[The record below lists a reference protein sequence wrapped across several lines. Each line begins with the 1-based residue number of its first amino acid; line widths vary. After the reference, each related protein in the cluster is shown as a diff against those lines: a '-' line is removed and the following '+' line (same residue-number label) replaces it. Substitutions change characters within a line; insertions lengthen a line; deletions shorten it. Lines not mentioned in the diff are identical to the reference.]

1 MTADRWARI
10 HDLFE
15 LCLDQP
21 PESRASFLASQSVE
35 PDIRSEVEKLLQQDR
50 IAGSFLAESPDLVKE
65 LRTAPRS
72 QFSPGD
78 RLGHRFELLRL
89 IGRGGMGEVYAALDV
104 DLEEQVAIKVL
115 HSDLLTDAGAT
126 QRFRRELQLARKVT
140 HPNVCRLFDLGRHST
155 PQGDVFFLTMELI
168 EGETLAERLRRVG
181 RFTVDEARPIVEQ
194 LLHGL
199 AAAHQAG
206 IIHRDLK
213 PSNVMLTGPRAVI
226 MDFGLA
232 RRDTSLTDGSLTS
245 SGKVLGTLDYMA
257 PEQLRGEPVTERT
270 DLYALG
276 LILYEMLT
284 GTRPFARAD
293 SVAGALARLT
303 ESPAKLPARA
313 PKNWAR
319 TAAALLEPD
328 PQHRPASA
336 PQVLEHLRGP
346 GPRRRLTRRQLAT
359 AAAISFGGLS
369 LYWGGSRLIEHNRI
383 RLPEGAAVF
392 LNELQNNTDKPE
404 MGALQE
410 LIRASLQQSSWIN
423 LLDSNRLR
431 EVLTQMGKT
440 GVPTAEAI
448 REAAW
453 RVGVHL
459 IVFTSVTAI
468 GSAYS
473 LNVSLESRGSS
484 PGSPRT
490 QQIQAFSFQDQRTR
504 YSAAHDASVWIRTH
518 AGESA
523 SALQGA
529 DRLPEDVTTPS
540 WEALTFLSKAD
551 QLARD
556 LRRDDALLMLDSAL
570 DRDPEFTLAAMRK
583 GDLLMSMNRQREALG
598 AWDRAMALLPRRAIT
613 RREELRTRGMYA
625 FDRGERAEADRY
637 FATWALEYPQD
648 ARALLYRTIPLLEMG
663 RAAEAIRNLER
674 AAHLDPT
681 SLSIQGQLVNSNLAA
696 ENYPASLAAIAR
708 MESLGGAQR
717 AAFKRGIHDY
727 CAGDYSAALRRF
739 ADLRKIDSARKSASL
754 HLAMVLMDVDLPAK
768 AIAALGPALPTTPPA
783 ALFCAA
789 YAHLRL
795 GDTVQAVRS
804 ARLAWAQE
812 TGPTAVMHYGTILS
826 RAGMVND
833 ARAAIQLPPSLANV
847 RSYQIAV
854 HRVAG
859 EIALHESREADAASE
874 FQSAANLE
882 PPMSPRPYLA
892 RLKKAGSATLDQ
904 IHRQV
909 LLCPALNWIVPLDEE
924 PGCLGDSIRSAG
936 SSRPGIE
943 QRRVNLAL
951 AKSWATYQQ

>member
-21 PESRASFLASQSVE
+21 PESRASFLANQSVD
-35 PDIRSEVEKLLQQDR
+35 PDIRTEVEKLLQQDR
-50 IAGSFLAESPDLVKE
+50 IAGSFMAESPDLVKE
-65 LRTAPRS
+65 LRAAPRS

-78 RLGHRFELLRL
+78 RLGQRFELLRL

-115 HSDLLTDAGAT
+115 HADLLTDAGAT

-140 HPNVCRLFDLGRHST
+140 HPNVCRLFDLGRHPT
-155 PQGDVFFLTMELI
+155 PQGDVFFLTMELV
-168 EGETLAERLRRVG
+168 EGETLAERLRRG
-181 RFTVDEARPIVEQ
+181 PFTVDEARPIVEQ

-199 AAAHQAG
+199 SAAHHAG

-293 SVAGALARLT
+293 SVASALARLT

-359 AAAISFGGLS
+359 AAAISAGGLS
-369 LYWGGSRLIEHNRI
+369 LYWGGLRLIEHNRI

-392 LNELQNNTDKPE
+392 LNELQNSTDKPE

-410 LIRASLQQSSWIN
+410 LIRASLQQSTWIN
-423 LLDSNRLR
+423 LLDSSRLR
-431 EVLTQMGKT
+431 EVLTQMGKA
-440 GVPTAEAI
+440 GAPTAEAI

-453 RVGVHL
+453 RLGVHL

-490 QQIQAFSFQDQRTR
+490 NQIQAFSFQDQRTR

-570 DRDPEFTLAAMRK
+570 DKDPEFTLAAMRK
-583 GDLLMSMNRQREALG
+583 ADLLMSMNRQREALG
-598 AWDRAMALLPRRAIT
+598 AWDKAITLLPRRAIT

-625 FDRGERAEADRY
+625 FDRGEREEADRF

-648 ARALLYRTIPLLEMG
+648 ARPLLYRTIPLLEMG
-663 RAAEAIRNLER
+663 RAGDAVRNLEQ
-674 AAHLDPT
+674 AARLDPM
-681 SLSIQGQLVNSNLAA
+681 SLSIQGQLVNSHLAA
-696 ENYPASLAAIAR
+696 ENYSASLAAIAR
-708 MESLGGAQR
+708 MESLGGTQR

-727 CAGDYSAALRRF
+727 CAGDYSGALRRF
-739 ADLRKIDSARKSASL
+739 AELRKVESARKSASL
-754 HLAMVLMDVDLPAK
+754 HLAMVLMDVDLPGK
-768 AIAALGPALPTTPPA
+768 AIAALGPALSNTQPA
-783 ALFCAA
+783 ALFCSA

-795 GDTVQAVRS
+795 GDAAQAVRL

-812 TGPTAVMHYGTILS
+812 AGPTAVMHYGTILA
-826 RAGMVND
+826 RAGVVND
-833 ARAAIQLPPSLANV
+833 ARAAIQLPSSLTNV
-847 RSYQIAV
+847 RSYLIAT

-859 EIALHESREADAASE
+859 EIAMQEGRDSDAVAE
-874 FQSAANLE
+874 FRNAAKLE
-882 PPMSPRPYLA
+882 PRMSPRLYLA
-892 RLKKAGSATLDQ
+892 RFKKERSATFDDVQ
-904 IHRQV
+904 RQA
-909 LLCPALNWIVPLDEE
+909 LLCPVLNWIAPMSEE
-924 PGCLGDSIRSAG
+924 PGCFGDSIRSTDA
-936 SSRPGIE
+936 SRPGIE
-943 QRRVNLAL
+943 QHRVNLAL
-951 AKSWATYQQ
+951 AKSWAA